1 MMKVQV
7 LIMIAVMKKMEAK
20 LKMMMILFEDKGIL
34 VYLNVWII
42 FLVMRMSNFK
52 KKKDFLKKYKLIFF
66 IFFAIQYINFN
77 RI

>member
-1 MMKVQV
+1 
-7 LIMIAVMKKMEAK
+7 MIAVMKKMEAK

-42 FLVMRMSNFK
+42 FLVTRMSNFK

-66 IFFAIQYINFN
+66 AIQYINFN

>member
-1 MMKVQV
+1 
-7 LIMIAVMKKMEAK
+7 MIAIMKKMEAK

>member
-1 MMKVQV
+1 
-7 LIMIAVMKKMEAK
+7 MIAVMKKMEAK

-66 IFFAIQYINFN
+66 IFFVHFRVTHKQF
-77 RI
+77 

>member
-1 MMKVQV
+1 
-7 LIMIAVMKKMEAK
+7 MIAVMKKMEAK

>member
-1 MMKVQV
+1 
-7 LIMIAVMKKMEAK
+7 MKKMEAK